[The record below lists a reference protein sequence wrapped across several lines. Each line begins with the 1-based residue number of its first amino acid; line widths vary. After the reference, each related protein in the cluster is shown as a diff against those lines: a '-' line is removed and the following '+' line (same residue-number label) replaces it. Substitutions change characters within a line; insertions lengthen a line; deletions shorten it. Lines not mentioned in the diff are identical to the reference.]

1 VRFLRSARVRGGA
14 LAVVLVAVPVTGALM
29 GSGFPGERVALS
41 GGAAWLA
48 SPQQA
53 LVTLIDGA
61 SEQVIGS
68 VRAPAAK
75 AGDDLTVVQAGS
87 AALVLNA
94 AQGTVARVD
103 SGTYEVSEAVKFGEQ
118 DGRALSV
125 FVGGDSAYVVDGQR
139 RVASVTDPVS
149 LRVRQRLSLA
159 AQPGAEQSVVDKAGR
174 LWLIDP
180 ATGSLTW
187 FDDGKQVRPGVA
199 DAASRLVLVQGR
211 PVLVDAAHSRIGA
224 LDGDGGVED
233 WSCLDVRS
241 GDKVQL
247 LGSSTGDHV
256 FAAVSASG
264 TLLISA
270 VGHDD
275 CGRSVDVGAPGDT
288 FGPLVESGGFV
299 FVPNRTSGH
308 TIVVDVAAARVAADL
323 KVVDPGRRLELLAKD
338 GFVFYNDLDGDRAGV
353 IRFDGETWKL
363 GKAMKKFG
371 SGDPQLLTA
380 QGDTGAISNPNPQ
393 GTGGATPGATGTA
406 TTPPTTTTQQP
417 KPPKTTPP
425 KTPGPTRT
433 TAGPP
438 PQPVIRDITW
448 SPAQVVR
455 TRTAT
460 WTATVDNASGATWA
474 WEILDQGGAV
484 LHQASSA
491 GTMTHTLPAGTP
503 DNLQVKLTVRTSA
516 GQAVATRPFSTIAV
530 GQLTVDL
537 RCSVTA
543 PSLNQPVSCNGTVG
557 NAGSGAT
564 WTWTVTGPGQNGA
577 SEQGTPGTARSERFT
592 AGGAYAV
599 KLAVAYDGRTVEDTV
614 NLNVSDRCTISSVSP
629 STADLRRNRGVAG
642 VEWVNVNLT
651 GCFVHTFVPSVDLD
665 SWLKMSAPSMSW
677 DGDDVGTG
685 RYSFNLL
692 KTSAFTLAPK
702 DGLNANVVTI
712 SLPNGESTGSGVQA
726 NNPPTIVDSYNCDKQ
741 PDGTYRFV
749 FKYADGDLS
758 STSATITVGS
768 YSGSMTKFSH
778 AGEMVYFEK
787 ILTPAQ
793 VGSFSR
799 WSGTVSDRYNETATT
814 GGERGTCT

>member
-1 VRFLRSARVRGGA
+1 MRFLRSARVRASA
-14 LAVVLVAVPVTGALM
+14 LAVALLAVPVTGALM
-29 GSGFPGERVALS
+29 GSGFPGAHVTLS

-48 SPQQA
+48 SPQQG

-103 SGTYEVSEAVKFGEQ
+103 SGTYEVSDAVKFGEQ

-149 LRVRQRLSLA
+149 LKVRQRLSLA

-187 FDDGKQVRPGVA
+187 FDDGKQVKPGGA

-224 LDGDGGVED
+224 LDDDGGVEH
-233 WSCLDVRS
+233 WNCLDVRS
-241 GDKVQL
+241 GDRAQL
-247 LGSSTGDHV
+247 LGSSTGNHV

-308 TIVVDVAAARVAADL
+308 TVVVDVAAARVAADL

-353 IRFDGETWKL
+353 IRLDGEQWRL
-363 GKAMKKFG
+363 GKALKKFG
-371 SGDPQLLTA
+371 AGDPQLLT
-380 QGDTGAISNPNPQ
+380 GDGDAGQTSNPNPG
-393 GTGGATPGATGTA
+393 GTTTPG
-406 TTPPTTTTQQP
+406 TTPTTTSTGTQQP
-417 KPPKTTPP
+417 KPPTTTPP
-425 KTPGPTRT
+425 KKTPGPTKT
-433 TAGPP
+433 TAGPA

-448 SPAQVVR
+448 EPAQVVR

-460 WTATVDNASGATWA
+460 WTAAVDNAAGATWA
-474 WEILDQGGAV
+474 WEILDQGGTV

-516 GQAVATRPFSTIAV
+516 GQAVATRPFSTVAV

-543 PSLNQPVSCNGTVG
+543 PSLNQPVSCSGTVG

-564 WTWTVTGPGQNGA
+564 WTWTVTGPGQSGA
-577 SEQGTPGTARSERFT
+577 PEQGTPGTARSERFT

-614 NLNVSDRCTISSVSP
+614 NLNVSDHCQIGSVSP
-629 STADLRRNRGVAG
+629 NPADVRRNIGVNG
-642 VEWVNVNLT
+642 VEQPIVNLT
-651 GCFVHTFVPSVDLD
+651 GCFVHTIEPTVTVP
-665 SWLKMSAPSMSW
+665 SWLKTFAPTMSW
-677 DGDDVGTG
+677 DGADSGTG
-685 RYSFNLL
+685 RYSFAMS
-692 KTSAFTLAPK
+692 KPTASTRAPA
-702 DGLNANVVTI
+702 DGLNNDVVTI
-712 SLPNGESTGSGVQA
+712 ALPNGQSVAYDVLA
-726 NNPPTIVDSYNCDKQ
+726 NNPPTIEDTYACDKQ
-741 PDGTYRFV
+741 ADGRYRFV
-749 FKYADGDLS
+749 LKYADADP
-758 STSATITVGS
+758 STTTATIRVGS

-778 AGEMVYFEK
+778 GGAPVFFEAV
-787 ILTPAQ
+787 LTAAQ
-793 VGSFSR
+793 VGSFTT
-799 WSGTVSDRYNETATT
+799 WTGTVSDKYKETAS
-814 GGERGTCT
+814 GGDNRGNCT